1 MAEIYR
7 YSLLYDMAEDRIAWD
22 TIDREGATTRLWLTQ
37 RLSKDLVVALLPM
50 LQTALPPMEQQQRSP
65 QREAAVQSFE
75 QAAAMSSFGR
85 TPGVVAAPGA
95 SAGLVRKVH
104 LKPNPQGVDLTFE
117 FGPDQTRTIGSPHES
132 VRQTLTVFRRLWVAA
147 GWPMDIWP
155 NWMAEELAPGAPD
168 GAIN

>member
-37 RLSKDLVVALLPM
+37 RLSRDLVAALLPM
-50 LQTALPPMEQQQRSP
+50 LQTALPPPEQPRLP
-65 QREAAVQSFE
+65 QHQAAVQSFE
-75 QAAAMSSFGR
+75 QAAAMTSFGR

-95 SAGLVRKVH
+95 TAGLVRKVH
-104 LKPNPQGVDLTFE
+104 LKPNAQGVDLTFE
-117 FGPDQTRTIGSPHES
+117 FAMGQTRTIGSPHES
-132 VRQTLTVFRRLWVAA
+132 VRQTLTIFRRLWAAA

-155 NWMAEELAPGAPD
+155 HWMAEEAAALSGGAV
-168 GAIN
+168 N